1 MKMKMKRNTETMQ
14 ILDIISQTVGL
25 QYNESKNNVTSAID
39 QIIMLQVQWSNH
51 QFYECNQTV

>member
-1 MKMKMKRNTETMQ
+1 MQ

-39 QIIMLQVQWSNH
+39 QIIKPSQMEVAPLHRSDQS
-51 QFYECNQTV
+51 